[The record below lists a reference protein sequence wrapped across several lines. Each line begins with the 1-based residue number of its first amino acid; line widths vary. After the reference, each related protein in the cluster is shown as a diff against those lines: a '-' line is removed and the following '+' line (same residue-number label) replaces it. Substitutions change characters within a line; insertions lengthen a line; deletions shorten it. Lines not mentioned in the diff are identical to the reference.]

1 MNKKTGIRGWGLG
14 ISEADG
20 TDAPLL
26 LGLMKAAFREY
37 EGVLDPPTGARD
49 ETIETVQRR
58 LNAGAAAIASV
69 DGEPV
74 GFAFYEPDD
83 ELLYFGRL
91 SVLPEW
97 RNKGVGTALL
107 DYVERC
113 ARETGM
119 PGVKLG
125 VRLQLPHLI
134 ARYERLGYRISKHMT
149 HAGYAQPT
157 FVYMEKRF

>member
-1 MNKKTGIRGWGLG
+1 M
-14 ISEADG
+14 
-20 TDAPLL
+20 
-26 LGLMKAAFREY
+26 
-37 EGVLDPPTGARD
+37 
-49 ETIETVQRR
+49 QRR

-83 ELLYFGRL
+83 ELLHFGRL

-107 DYVERC
+107 DYGERC
-113 ARETGM
+113 ARATGM

-134 ARYERLGYRISKHMT
+134 ARYSGSGIASAGTMT

>member
-1 MNKKTGIRGWGLG
+1 VNKIGQRAEGLG
-14 ISEADG
+14 LREADAK
-20 TDAPLL
+20 DAALL
-26 LGLMKAAFREY
+26 LRLMKTAFQEY
-37 EGVLDPPTGARD
+37 EGALDPPTGAHN
-49 ETIETVQRR
+49 ETIETVRRR
-58 LNAGAAAIASV
+58 LTAGAAAIASV

-74 GFAFYEPDD
+74 GFAFYERDAD
-83 ELLYFGRL
+83 LLYFGRL

-97 RNKGVGTALL
+97 RKKGVGTALL
-107 DYVERC
+107 DYVERN

-134 ARYERLGYRISKHMT
+134 ARYQRLGYRISTYMT
-149 HAGYAQPT
+149 HPGYEKPT